1 MQVYYLLMVKSNF
14 VLAEK
19 IVITEKNTLEE
30 IFERQGRIYTF
41 LNPVSYLLALE
52 NKELFGC
59 FDGIFADG
67 SILVLAIRLLYGKR
81 VTRRSFDMT
90 SIVPELLNYV
100 TKNDKTIY
108 IVASKQEAVDRAVE
122 IIRECYPA
130 VKIIGYRNG
139 YFSSEEEMRMETEH
153 IVELNPDFLIVGM
166 GVLIQEDFLFRVKK
180 NGYLGVGFTCG
191 GFIHQTSK
199 SEINY
204 YPKWVNKMNMRFVYR
219 MYKEKHTRKR
229 YLLAAFLFPLKFIRE
244 RFFLQRYNKLLCHQ
258 NEK

>member
-1 MQVYYLLMVKSNF
+1 MIKYKSVLIRKIAVTEDYLLS
-14 VLAEK
+14 
-19 IVITEKNTLEE
+19 E
-30 IFERQGRIYTF
+30 IFNRKERIYTF

-52 NKELFGC
+52 NKELFDC

-67 SILVLAIRLLYGKR
+67 SLLVAAIRLLYGKR
-81 VTRRSFDMT
+81 ITRRSFDMT
-90 SIVPELLNYV
+90 SIVPKLFDYV
-100 TKNDKTIY
+100 SENDKTIY
-108 IVASKQEAVDRAVE
+108 IVASKQEEVEKAVE
-122 IIRECYPA
+122 IMKKCYPA
-130 VKIIGYRNG
+130 VKIMGYRNG
-139 YFSSEEEMRMETEH
+139 YFSSEEEIRMEIEH

-199 SEINY
+199 NEINY
-204 YPKWVNKMNMRFVYR
+204 YPKWVDKMNMRFVYR

-229 YLLAAFLFPLKFIRE
+229 YLLAAFLFPPKFISE
-244 RFFLQRYNKLLCHQ
+244 RFFGQRYNKLLCHQ